1 MLERRVVFGFALSYR
16 TPAEQVARIPGD
28 LKRIV
33 EQQPRVRFDRAHFQE
48 FSSLGLKF
56 EVVYYVLDPDFN
68 LYMDIQQ
75 AMNLAILENFRDRGI
90 AFSFPD
96 HLAELVP
103 GHEESR

>member
-1 MLERRVVFGFALSYR
+1 M
-16 TPAEQVARIPGD
+16 
-28 LKRIV
+28 
-33 EQQPRVRFDRAHFQE
+33 
-48 FSSLGLKF
+48 
-56 EVVYYVLDPDFN
+56 LDPDFN

-75 AMNLAILENFRDRGI
+75 AMNLAILEHFRDRDI